1 MSETHAPIRSRR
13 VRSEYAP
20 WINETIIQEMNHRD
34 YLKKKA
40 VASKSES
47 THKIYKVQ
55 RNRVNRLIRNSKRKF
70 CINSIDLNKGN
81 PNEMWKNIDATNNW
95 LINMDRP
102 LINWVIFLDLKK
114 AFDTVDHEILIK
126 KLELYGIRGNC
137 QRWFVSYLSNR
148 TQVCKVGKIYS
159 SKMYVKTGVPQGY
172 NLGPLLFLLFLND
185 LSNCLSTLQIISM
198 SQYLVPLWRIL
209 KLSWIMSWKNY
220 ITAWLLANKLSLSA
234 CLLDL
239 CIKRRFWI

>member
-1 MSETHAPIRSRR
+1 MKASFQTIGRSLEFLRY
-13 VRSEYAP
+13 S
-20 WINETIIQEMNHRD
+20 
-34 YLKKKA
+34 
-40 VASKSES
+40 
-47 THKIYKVQ
+47 
-55 RNRVNRLIRNSKRKF
+55 NRLSVVSKLFEKLVYKQVFIFLDENKVLTQFQSGFRKGHST
-70 CINSIDLNKGN
+70 CTSLLST
-81 PNEMWKNIDATNNW
+81 TNNW
-95 LINMDRP
+95 LINMDRG
-102 LINWVIFLDLKK
+102 LINGVIFLDLKK

-148 TQVCKVGKIYS
+148 TQICKVGKIYS

-209 KLSWIMSWKNY
+209 KLS
-220 ITAWLLANKLSLSA
+220 
-234 CLLDL
+234 
-239 CIKRRFWI
+239 

>member
-1 MSETHAPIRSRR
+1 
-13 VRSEYAP
+13 
-20 WINETIIQEMNHRD
+20 
-34 YLKKKA
+34 
-40 VASKSES
+40 
-47 THKIYKVQ
+47 
-55 RNRVNRLIRNSKRKF
+55 
-70 CINSIDLNKGN
+70 
-81 PNEMWKNIDATNNW
+81 MWKNIDATNNW

-185 LSNCLSTLQIISM
+185 LPNCLSNSVPAMFADDTNVTVSCSSM
-198 SQYLVPLWRIL
+198 EDIEI
-209 KLSWIMSWKNY
+209 KLNNE
-220 ITAWLLANKLSLSA
+220 LEKLHH
-234 CLLDL
+234 CMVVG
-239 CIKRRFWI
+239 K